1 MEKLFL
7 KFLTAFKSHAPALF
21 KIVNKRK
28 ENCQVFIILL
38 IMAEVKAKKKLQESL
53 QRWNP
58 KVSSDQVILIFK
70 NSEKYTLDR
79 QQKILVQLF
88 SANVAEFQKLSSQFE
103 VDVKKNKKTPYE
115 AFLAFVLN
123 MTANPVN
130 LKPQI
135 ATKPNSSSDSK
146 LLTSTKSDF
155 ESPALSST
163 RLDANFKPDVI
174 VSEVR
179 SRKTRKNLIS

>member
-1 MEKLFL
+1 
-7 KFLTAFKSHAPALF
+7 
-21 KIVNKRK
+21 
-28 ENCQVFIILL
+28 
-38 IMAEVKAKKKLQESL
+38 MAEAKAKKKLQESL
-53 QRWNP
+53 QRWSP
-58 KVSSDQVILIFK
+58 KVSTDQVILIFK

-88 SANVAEFQKLSSQFE
+88 SANITEFSKLSAQFE
-103 VDVKKNKKTPYE
+103 VDVKKNKKSPYE

-135 ATKPNSSSDSK
+135 ATKPNSASDSK
-146 LLTSTKSDF
+146 LLSSTKSDF

-163 RLDANFKPDVI
+163 RLDANFKPEVV
-174 VSEVR
+174 VSEV
-179 SRKTRKNLIS
+179 KVEKLPKI